1 MNEMVDV
8 CNGMITSEFH
18 LGDHTMLYV
27 NIAIRMH
34 TCVMPHTTLLLKTS
48 KQADR
53 RAVRRPKAD
62 AQRGSLTPL
71 DWIEGAIGVL
81 VDQGVEAVRIDA
93 LARQLGVT
101 RGSFYWHFK
110 DRDDLLRSMLTAW
123 RDDATEQLIKRFD
136 NRHSDP
142 RALVKEL
149 LSLPFRGEQA
159 KRAASI
165 ELAIR
170 GWARR
175 DPMARHAVDEVD
187 ERRISYHAQVFSA
200 LGFSIA
206 EARARAFAMY
216 AYEVAES
223 VLSNQGNDAQKDERR
238 ALIEQ
243 LIVMPLPERTP
254 DSL

>member
-1 MNEMVDV
+1 MPRT
-8 CNGMITSEFH
+8 TS
-18 LGDHTMLYV
+18 
-27 NIAIRMH
+27 
-34 TCVMPHTTLLLKTS
+34 LKPA
-48 KQADR
+48 KQADLSAPR
-53 RAVRRPKAD
+53 RSNAA
-62 AQRGSLTPL
+62 AQRCPLTPS

-81 VDQGVEAVRIDA
+81 VDQGVDAVRIDV

-110 DRDDLLRSMLTAW
+110 DRDDLLRSMLNAW
-123 RDDATEQLIKRFD
+123 RDDATQQLIQRFD
-136 NRHSDP
+136 KRHSDP
-142 RALVKEL
+142 RTLVKEL
-149 LSLPFRGEQA
+149 LSLPFHGEQA
-159 KRAASI
+159 RRTASI

-175 DPMARHAVDEVD
+175 DAMARQAVDEVD

-238 ALIEQ
+238 ALVEQ
-243 LIVMPLPERTP
+243 LIVMPLPQRKP
-254 DSL
+254 ARAVVKSGAM